1 MICYQMDIS
10 YKPLEYKCIIP
21 FPAPWLR
28 GGCGSAS
35 NSMKKTHYSPF
46 GVPARYSYLD
56 ATRGNLARNK
66 GHFQREASCRKRN
79 MNEGFGHGTSSWAT
93 GLIVHHVKVSPRES
107 GRNAGDVEH
116 RTCPSST
123 PVDAPTISRRSGMAI
138 PPNRSGRFRRIN
150 HENSTISM
158 CWRVGDM
165 LPCARV
171 GGNRGTP

>member
-1 MICYQMDIS
+1 MDIS

-21 FPAPWLR
+21 CPAPWLR
-28 GGCGSAS
+28 GGCRSAS
-35 NSMKKTHYSPF
+35 NLMKKSPYSPF
-46 GVPARYSYLD
+46 GAPARYSYLG
-56 ATRGNLARNK
+56 ATRVILARNK

-116 RTCPSST
+116 RTGPSSSPWVA
-123 PVDAPTISRRSGMAI
+123 PVVSIQSGSTC
-138 PPNRSGRFRRIN
+138 PPNRLGQSRRIN
-150 HENSTISM
+150 HESSTISM
-158 CWRVGDM
+158 SWWVGDM